1 MTHQYRFWGIGVLS
15 LGRSMNHTRTNT
27 VTSIVL
33 LLLLAIVGCSK
44 DDANNHP
51 DYDRSSVLADQANNI
66 IGPNFSVLAT
76 SCESLDNSINIL
88 IADPSLPH
96 LEDAR
101 NALLDART
109 AFQKCTP
116 SSSFGPSNSY
126 ALRNELNTFPSDSVL
141 IEQNIASG
149 QYVLG
154 SISNLDAQG
163 FPAIEYL
170 LWSANNDADILNAL
184 TNDNNR
190 RDYLTAL
197 SARCQEI
204 ASTVS
209 DEWTAYS
216 TMYIQ
221 QDGTDVGSSL
231 GMVVNSLN
239 LDFEKFIRDGKVGI
253 PLGIRSL
260 GNPLPGHVEA
270 PYSGNSKALLTAG
283 LEGLLQLIEGNEGSS
298 YSLSTY
304 MNHVGA
310 QHSGTELSGVIRS
323 HINDLINQVD
333 AIDRPL
339 EAWLVEEA
347 GAADQ
352 LYTDL
357 QQLVVYLKV
366 DMTSSLGILISYQ
379 DTDGD

>member
-66 IGPNFSVLAT
+66 IGPDFSVLAT
-76 SCESLDNSINIL
+76 SCESLENSINTL
-88 IADPSLPH
+88 IADPSLIH

-116 SSSFGPSNSY
+116 YSGFGPSNSY
-126 ALRNELNTFPSDSVL
+126 ALRNELNTFPSDTALV
-141 IEQNIASG
+141 EQNIASG
-149 QYVLG
+149 EYVLG
-154 SISNLDAQG
+154 SVSTLDAQG
-163 FPAIEYL
+163 FPAIEYM
-170 LWSANNDADILNAL
+170 LWSANNDDIVNAL
-184 TNDNNR
+184 TNDSSR
-190 RDYLTAL
+190 CDYLTAL
-197 SARCQEI
+197 SARCYEI

-209 DEWTAYS
+209 DEWTSYS
-216 TMYIQ
+216 TMYVQ

-270 PYSGNSKALLTAG
+270 PYSGNSKALLTAS
-283 LEGLLQLIEGNEGSS
+283 LEGLLKLIEGSAGSS

-304 MNHVGA
+304 MDHVGA
-310 QHSGTELSGVIRS
+310 QHSGTELSGIIRN
-323 HINDLINQVD
+323 HINDLINQVN

>member
-1 MTHQYRFWGIGVLS
+1 MLLMKNYNAIIIALP
-15 LGRSMNHTRTNT
+15 
-27 VTSIVL
+27 L
-33 LLLLAIVGCSK
+33 LLWMASCSP
-44 DDANNHP
+44 DDGDTTP
-51 DYDRSSVLADQANNI
+51 DFDRGSVLADQANNI
-66 IGPNFSVLAT
+66 ILPSFSELAT
-76 SCESLDNSINIL
+76 TCESLDNSINAL
-88 IADPSLPH
+88 IANPSIIN
-96 LEDAR
+96 LEEARSNLFDAR
-101 NALLDART
+101 LAY
-109 AFQKCTP
+109 QKCSP
-116 SSSFGPSNSY
+116 YSSFGPSNSY
-126 ALRNELNTFPSDSVL
+126 ALRNELNTFPSDATL

-149 QYVLG
+149 EFVLG

-170 LWSANNDADILNAL
+170 LWGANNDAEILNAL
-184 TNDNNR
+184 TNDSNR
-190 RDYLTAL
+190 CDYLTSL

-209 DEWTAYS
+209 DEWTSYS

-260 GNPLPGHVEA
+260 GNPLPSHVEA
-270 PYSGNSKALLTAG
+270 PYSGNSKALLKAS
-283 LEGLLQLIEGNEGSS
+283 LEGLLLLIEGSAGSS

-304 MNHVGA
+304 MDHVGA
-310 QHSGTELSGVIRS
+310 QHSGTELSGVIRN
-323 HINDLINQVD
+323 HINDLMNQVN

>member
-1 MTHQYRFWGIGVLS
+1 MTHQHRFWGIGVLS
-15 LGRSMNHTRTNT
+15 LKHSMNHTRTNT
-27 VTSIVL
+27 LTSLVL
-33 LLLLAIVGCSK
+33 LLLLAIVGCST
-44 DDANNHP
+44 DGANNHP

-66 IGPNFSVLAT
+66 IRPNFSVLAT
-76 SCESLDNSINIL
+76 SCTSLDNSINTL
-88 IADPSLPH
+88 IADPSLSH

-116 SSSFGPSNSY
+116 YSSFGPSNSY
-126 ALRNELNTFPSDSVL
+126 ALRNELNTFPSDTALV
-141 IEQNIASG
+141 EQNIASG
-149 QYVLG
+149 EYVLG
-154 SISNLDAQG
+154 SVSTLDAQG

-170 LWSANNDADILNAL
+170 LWSTNNDDEILNAL
-184 TNDNNR
+184 TNDSNR
-190 RDYLTAL
+190 CDYLTSL

-204 ASTVS
+204 ATTVS
-209 DEWTAYS
+209 DEWTSYS

-270 PYSGNSKALLTAG
+270 PYSDNSKALLTAS
-283 LEGLLQLIEGNEGSS
+283 LEGLLQLIEGSEGSS

-304 MNHVGA
+304 MDHVGA
-310 QHSGTELSGVIRS
+310 QHIGTELSGVIRN
-323 HINDLINQVD
+323 HINDLINQVNT
-333 AIDRPL
+333 IDRPL
-339 EAWLVEEA
+339 ETWLVEEA

>member
-1 MTHQYRFWGIGVLS
+1 MTHQYRFWGIGILS
-15 LGRSMNHTRTNT
+15 LMLSMNHTRSNT
-27 VTSIVL
+27 LTSLVL
-33 LLLLAIVGCSK
+33 LLLLAIVGCST
-44 DDANNHP
+44 DGANNQP

-76 SCESLDNSINIL
+76 SCESLENSINTL
-88 IADPSLPH
+88 IADPSLSH

-101 NALLDART
+101 NALLYART

-116 SSSFGPSNSY
+116 YSSFGPSNSY
-126 ALRNELNTFPSDSVL
+126 ALRSELNTFPSDTALV
-141 IEQNIASG
+141 EQNIASG
-149 QYVLG
+149 EYVLG
-154 SISNLDAQG
+154 SVSTLDAQG

-170 LWSANNDADILNAL
+170 LWSANDADIINAL

-209 DEWTAYS
+209 NEWTAYS
-216 TMYIQ
+216 TMYLQ

-260 GNPLPGHVEA
+260 GNPLPGHGEA
-270 PYSGNSKALLTAG
+270 PYSGNSKALLTAS
-283 LEGLLQLIEGNEGSS
+283 LEGLLQLIEGSEGSS

-304 MNHVGA
+304 MDHVGA
-310 QHSGTELSGVIRS
+310 QHSGTELSGVIRY
-323 HINDLINQVD
+323 HINDLLNQVN

-352 LYTDL
+352 LYIDL

>member
-76 SCESLDNSINIL
+76 SCESLDNIINIL

-116 SSSFGPSNSY
+116 YSSFGPSNSY

-221 QDGTDVGSSL
+221 QNGTDVGSSL

-310 QHSGTELSGVIRS
+310 QHSGTALSGVIRN

>member
-1 MTHQYRFWGIGVLS
+1 MTHQYRFWGIGILS
-15 LGRSMNHTRTNT
+15 LTRSMNHLRSNT
-27 VTSIVL
+27 LTSLVL
-33 LLLLAIVGCSK
+33 LLLLAIVGCST
-44 DDANNHP
+44 DGANNHP
-51 DYDRSSVLADQANNI
+51 DYDRSSVLEDQANNI
-66 IGPNFSVLAT
+66 IRPSFSALAL
-76 SCESLDNSINIL
+76 SCESLDNSVNTL
-88 IADPSLPH
+88 IDDPSLSH

-101 NALLDART
+101 NALLYART

-116 SSSFGPSNSY
+116 YSSFGPSNSY
-126 ALRNELNTFPSDSVL
+126 ALRSALNTFPSDTALV
-141 IEQNIASG
+141 EQNIASG
-149 QYVLG
+149 EYVLG
-154 SISNLDAQG
+154 SVSTLDAQG

-170 LWSANNDADILNAL
+170 LWGANDADIINAL

-197 SARCQEI
+197 SARCEEI

-209 DEWTAYS
+209 NEWTSYS
-216 TMYIQ
+216 AMYLQ

-260 GNPLPGHVEA
+260 GNPLPRHVEA
-270 PYSGNSKALLTAG
+270 PYSGNSKTLLTAS
-283 LEGLLQLIEGNEGSS
+283 LEGLLQLIEGSEGSS

-304 MNHVGA
+304 MNHTGA
-310 QHSGTELSGVIRS
+310 QHSGTELSGIIRN
-323 HINDLINQVD
+323 HINDLINQVN

-339 EAWLVEEA
+339 ETWLVEEA

-352 LYTDL
+352 LYIDL

>member
-1 MTHQYRFWGIGVLS
+1 MTHQYRFWGIGILS

-44 DDANNHP
+44 DGANNHP

-76 SCESLDNSINIL
+76 SCESLENSTNTL
-88 IADPSLPH
+88 IADPNLTH

-116 SSSFGPSNSY
+116 YSSFGPSNSY
-126 ALRNELNTFPSDSVL
+126 ALRNELNTFPSDTTL

-149 QYVLG
+149 EYVLG
-154 SISNLDAQG
+154 SVSNLDAQG

-184 TNDNNR
+184 TNDSSR
-190 RDYLTAL
+190 CDYLTAL

-270 PYSGNSKALLTAG
+270 PYSDNSKALLKAS
-283 LEGLLQLIEGNEGSS
+283 LEGLLQLIEGRAGSS
-298 YSLSTY
+298 YSLAY
-304 MNHVGA
+304 MDHVGA
-310 QHSGTELSGVIRS
+310 QHSGTELSGLSVI
-323 HINDLINQVD
+323 
-333 AIDRPL
+333 
-339 EAWLVEEA
+339 
-347 GAADQ
+347 
-352 LYTDL
+352 
-357 QQLVVYLKV
+357 
-366 DMTSSLGILISYQ
+366 TS
-379 DTDGD
+379 TT

>member
-101 NALLDART
+101 NTLLDART

-116 SSSFGPSNSY
+116 YSSFGPSNSY

-270 PYSGNSKALLTAG
+270 PYSGNSKALLKAS
-283 LEGLLQLIEGNEGSS
+283 LEGLLQLLEGSAGSS

-310 QHSGTELSGVIRS
+310 QHSGTELSGIIRN
-323 HINDLINQVD
+323 HINDLMNQVN

>member
-1 MTHQYRFWGIGVLS
+1 MTHQHRFWGIGILS
-15 LGRSMNHTRTNT
+15 LTRSMNHTRTNT
-27 VTSIVL
+27 LTSLVL
-33 LLLLAIVGCSK
+33 LLLLAIVGCST
-44 DDANNHP
+44 DGANNHP

-66 IGPNFSVLAT
+66 IRPSFSALAL
-76 SCESLDNSINIL
+76 SCESLDNSVNTL
-88 IADPSLPH
+88 IADPSLTH

-116 SSSFGPSNSY
+116 YSSFGPSNSY
-126 ALRNELNTFPSDSVL
+126 ALRNELNTFPSDTAL

-149 QYVLG
+149 EYVLG
-154 SISNLDAQG
+154 SVSNLDAQG

-170 LWSANNDADILNAL
+170 LWRANNDAEILNAL
-184 TNDNNR
+184 TNDSNR
-190 RDYLTAL
+190 CDYLTSL

-209 DEWTAYS
+209 DEWTSYS

-231 GMVVNSLN
+231 GMVVNNLN

-270 PYSGNSKALLTAG
+270 PYSGNSKALLKAS
-283 LEGLLQLIEGNEGSS
+283 LEGLLQLIEGSEGSS

-304 MNHVGA
+304 MDHVGA
-310 QHSGTELSGVIRS
+310 QHSGTELSGVIRN
-323 HINDLINQVD
+323 HINDLINQVN

-339 EAWLVEEA
+339 ETWLVEEA

>member
-1 MTHQYRFWGIGVLS
+1 MTHQYRFWGIGILS
-15 LGRSMNHTRTNT
+15 LTRSMNQTRTNT
-27 VTSIVL
+27 LTSIVL
-33 LLLLAIVGCSK
+33 LLLLVIVGCST
-44 DDANNHP
+44 DNANNHP

-76 SCESLDNSINIL
+76 SCESLENSINTL
-88 IADPSLPH
+88 IADPSLSH

-116 SSSFGPSNSY
+116 YSSFGPSNSY
-126 ALRNELNTFPSDSVL
+126 ALRNELNTFPSDTAL

-149 QYVLG
+149 EYVLG
-154 SISNLDAQG
+154 SVSTLDAQG
-163 FPAIEYL
+163 FPAIEYM
-170 LWSANNDADILNAL
+170 LWSGNDDDILNAL
-184 TNDNNR
+184 TNENNR
-190 RDYLTAL
+190 LDYLTAL

-204 ASTVS
+204 SSTVS
-209 DEWTAYS
+209 DEWTSYS

-270 PYSGNSKALLTAG
+270 PYSGNSKALLTAS
-283 LEGLLQLIEGNEGSS
+283 LEGLLQLIEGSEGSS

-304 MNHVGA
+304 MDHVGA
-310 QHSGTELSGVIRS
+310 QHSGTELSGVIRN
-323 HINDLINQVD
+323 HINDLMNQVN

-339 EAWLVEEA
+339 EVWLVEEA

>member
-116 SSSFGPSNSY
+116 YSSFGPSNSY

-231 GMVVNSLN
+231 GMVINSLN

>member
-1 MTHQYRFWGIGVLS
+1 MTHQHRFWGIGILS
-15 LGRSMNHTRTNT
+15 LSRSMRRARTNT
-27 VTSIVL
+27 LTSIVL
-33 LLLLAIVGCSK
+33 LLLLAIVGCST
-44 DDANNHP
+44 DGANKHP

-66 IGPNFSVLAT
+66 IGPNFTVLAT
-76 SCESLDNSINIL
+76 SCESLDNSINTL

-101 NALLDART
+101 NALLNART

-116 SSSFGPSNSY
+116 YSSFGPSNSY
-126 ALRNELNTFPSDSVL
+126 ALRNELNTFPSDTTL
-141 IEQNIASG
+141 IEHNITSG
-149 QYVLG
+149 EYALG
-154 SISNLDAQG
+154 RVSTLDAQG

-170 LWSANNDADILNAL
+170 LWSANSDDDILNAL
-184 TNDNNR
+184 TNDSNR
-190 RDYLTAL
+190 RDYITAL
-197 SARCQEI
+197 SERCQEI
-204 ASTVS
+204 ASAVS
-209 DEWTAYS
+209 NEWIAYS

-270 PYSGNSKALLTAG
+270 PYSGNSKALLMVS
-283 LEGLLQLIEGNEGSS
+283 LEGLLQLIEGSTSSS
-298 YSLSTY
+298 YSLRTY
-304 MNHVGA
+304 MNHVEA
-310 QHSGTELSGVIRS
+310 QHSGTELSGVIRN
-323 HINDLINQVD
+323 HINDLINQVN

-339 EAWLVEEA
+339 EAWLVQEA

>member
-1 MTHQYRFWGIGVLS
+1 M
-15 LGRSMNHTRTNT
+15 
-27 VTSIVL
+27 
-33 LLLLAIVGCSK
+33 
-44 DDANNHP
+44 
-51 DYDRSSVLADQANNI
+51 
-66 IGPNFSVLAT
+66 
-76 SCESLDNSINIL
+76 
-88 IADPSLPH
+88 
-96 LEDAR
+96 
-101 NALLDART
+101 
-109 AFQKCTP
+109 
-116 SSSFGPSNSY
+116 
-126 ALRNELNTFPSDSVL
+126 
-141 IEQNIASG
+141 
-149 QYVLG
+149 
-154 SISNLDAQG
+154 
-163 FPAIEYL
+163 
-170 LWSANNDADILNAL
+170 
-184 TNDNNR
+184 
-190 RDYLTAL
+190 
-197 SARCQEI
+197 
-204 ASTVS
+204 S
-209 DEWTAYS
+209 DEWTSYS

-270 PYSGNSKALLTAG
+270 PYSGNSKALLTAS
-283 LEGLLQLIEGNEGSS
+283 LEGLLLLIEGSAGSS

-310 QHSGTELSGVIRS
+310 QHSGTELSGIIRN
-323 HINDLINQVD
+323 HINDLMNQVN

-339 EAWLVEEA
+339 EVWLVEEA

>member
-1 MTHQYRFWGIGVLS
+1 MTHQHRFWGIGILS
-15 LGRSMNHTRTNT
+15 LTRSMNHTRTNT
-27 VTSIVL
+27 LTSIVL
-33 LLLLAIVGCSK
+33 LLLLAIVGCST
-44 DDANNHP
+44 DGANNHP

-66 IGPNFSVLAT
+66 IGPSFSVLAT
-76 SCESLDNSINIL
+76 SCESLENSINTL
-88 IADPSLPH
+88 IADPSLSH

-116 SSSFGPSNSY
+116 YSSFGPSNSY
-126 ALRNELNTFPSDSVL
+126 ALRNELNTFPSDTTL

-149 QYVLG
+149 EYVLG
-154 SISNLDAQG
+154 SVSTLDAQG

-184 TNDNNR
+184 TNDSSR
-190 RDYLTAL
+190 LDYLTVL
-197 SARCQEI
+197 SGRCQEI

-209 DEWTAYS
+209 DEWTSYS

-221 QDGTDVGSSL
+221 QNGTDVGSSL

-270 PYSGNSKALLTAG
+270 PYSGNSKALLKAS
-283 LEGLLQLIEGNEGSS
+283 LEGLLQLIEGSAGSS

-310 QHSGTELSGVIRS
+310 QHSGTELSGVIRN
-323 HINDLINQVD
+323 HINDLINQVN

>member
-1 MTHQYRFWGIGVLS
+1 MTHQYRFWGIGILS
-15 LGRSMNHTRTNT
+15 LTRSMNHTRTNT
-27 VTSIVL
+27 LTSIVL
-33 LLLLAIVGCSK
+33 LLLLAIVGCST
-44 DDANNHP
+44 DGANNHP

-66 IGPNFSVLAT
+66 ILPTFSELAT
-76 SCESLDNSINIL
+76 TCESLDNSINTL
-88 IADPSLPH
+88 IANPSIIN
-96 LEDAR
+96 LEEARSNLFDAR
-101 NALLDART
+101 LAY
-109 AFQKCTP
+109 QKCSP
-116 SSSFGPSNSY
+116 YSSFGPSNSY
-126 ALRNELNTFPSDSVL
+126 ALRNELNTFPSDTAL

-149 QYVLG
+149 EYVLG
-154 SISNLDAQG
+154 SVSNLDAQG
-163 FPAIEYL
+163 FPAIDYM

-184 TNDNNR
+184 TNDSSR
-190 RDYLTAL
+190 CDYLTAL

-209 DEWTAYS
+209 DEWTSYS

-270 PYSGNSKALLTAG
+270 PYSGNSKALLKAS
-283 LEGLLQLIEGNEGSS
+283 LEGLLQLLEGSAGSS

-310 QHSGTELSGVIRS
+310 QHSGTELSGIIRN
-323 HINDLINQVD
+323 HINDLMNQVN